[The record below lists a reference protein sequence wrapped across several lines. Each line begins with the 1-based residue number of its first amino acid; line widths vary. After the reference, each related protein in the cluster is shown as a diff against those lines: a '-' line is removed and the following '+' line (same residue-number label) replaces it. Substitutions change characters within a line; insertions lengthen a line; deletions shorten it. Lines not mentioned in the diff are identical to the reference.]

1 MIPNSL
7 LTNELVTR
15 EQVLTFQRFI
25 GILPNPDKVI
35 QQNGGVSKI
44 FPELK
49 NDPHIWS
56 CMQSR
61 KAGVLSQDWDIFDR
75 DANSD
80 ISQFIRKIFQK
91 LDVFNLMNNIL
102 ESVFT
107 GMQVL
112 EIIWEYDDNGNYIP
126 KDIIPKPLEWFYY
139 DEQNNLKFRKRDS
152 LKGDFLPENKF
163 LIPRNLPTYSNPY
176 GESLLAKCYWPAT
189 IKNVGFRF
197 WMNFLEKYG
206 LPIIIGQY
214 TYSPTPE
221 ELQSLSDRLNELV
234 ESQTIA
240 TPNDINIDIR
250 DIGQSKSVE
259 LYAQLI
265 RMANAEISK
274 ALLSETLTTELEHG
288 SYAASATHFKVR
300 EDVILSDKILVEST
314 LNILCDYIT
323 KLNFPKMQSPI
334 FKFRTQ
340 RNLSFDI
347 DNDVKLASIDNFQF
361 KKEYFMK
368 KYDLNEDEFYINNF

>member
-112 EIIWEYDDNGNYIP
+112 EIIWEYDDSGNYIP

-139 DEQNNLKFRKRDS
+139 DEQNNLKFRRRDS
-152 LKGDFLPENKF
+152 LKGDFLPESKF

-300 EDVILSDKILVEST
+300 EDVILSDKILVENT

-368 KYDLNEDEFYINNF
+368 KYDLNENEFYINNF

>member
-139 DEQNNLKFRKRDS
+139 DEQNILKFRRRDR
-152 LKGDFLPENKF
+152 LKGDFLPESKF

>member
-368 KYDLNEDEFYINNF
+368 KYDLNENEFYINNF

>member
-1 MIPNSL
+1 LIPNSL

-80 ISQFIRKIFQK
+80 VSQFIRKIFQK

-112 EIIWEYDDNGNYIP
+112 EIIWEYDENGNYIP

-139 DEQNNLKFRKRDS
+139 DEQNILKFRKRDS
-152 LKGDFLPENKF
+152 LKGDFLPESKF

-300 EDVILSDKILVEST
+300 EDVILSDKILVENT

-368 KYDLNEDEFYINNF
+368 KYDLNENEFYINNF

>member
-112 EIIWEYDDNGNYIP
+112 EIIWEYDDSGNYIP

-139 DEQNNLKFRKRDS
+139 DEQNNLKFRRRDS
-152 LKGDFLPENKF
+152 LKGDFLPESKF

-274 ALLSETLTTELEHG
+274 ALL
-288 SYAASATHFKVR
+288 
-300 EDVILSDKILVEST
+300 
-314 LNILCDYIT
+314 
-323 KLNFPKMQSPI
+323 
-334 FKFRTQ
+334 
-340 RNLSFDI
+340 
-347 DNDVKLASIDNFQF
+347 
-361 KKEYFMK
+361 
-368 KYDLNEDEFYINNF
+368 

>member
-25 GILPNPDKVI
+25 GMLPNPDNVI
-35 QQNGGVSKI
+35 LQNGGVGKI

-61 KAGVLSQDWDIFDR
+61 KSGVLSQDWDIQERESSVDVAQFVR
-75 DANSD
+75 DIFKKLNAFEL
-80 ISQFIRKIFQK
+80 IS
-91 LDVFNLMNNIL
+91 NIL

-112 EIIWEYDDNGNYIP
+112 EIIWEYDDDGHIIP
-126 KDIIPKPLEWFYY
+126 KDIIPKPLEWFYF
-139 DEQNNLKFRKRDS
+139 DENNNLKFRKKES
-152 LKGDFLPENKF
+152 KNGEVLPDFKF
-163 LIPRNLPTYSNPY
+163 LVPRNFPTFANPY
-176 GESLLAKCYWPAT
+176 GEALLSKCYWPAT
-189 IKNVGFRF
+189 IKNLGFRF

-250 DIGQSKSVE
+250 DIGQSKSVD
-259 LYAQLI
+259 LYQQLI
-265 RMANAEISK
+265 KMANAEISK
-274 ALLSETLTTELEHG
+274 VLLSETLTTELERG
-288 SYAASATHFKVR
+288 SYAAAATHYKIR
-300 EDVILSDKILVEST
+300 EDVILGDRILVENTINT
-314 LNILCDYIT
+314 LFDFII
-323 KLNFPKMQSPI
+323 KLNFPEMHPPI

-340 RNLSFDI
+340 RNLEFDI
-347 DNDVKLASIDNFQF
+347 ENDVKLASIDNFNF
-361 KKEYFMK
+361 TKEYFMK
-368 KYDLNEDEFYINNF
+368 KYDLNENEFYIKNI

>member
-1 MIPNSL
+1 MVPNSL

-15 EQVLTFQRFI
+15 DNALTFQRFI
-25 GILPNPDKVI
+25 GMLPNPDKVI
-35 QQNGGVSKI
+35 TQNGGVGKI

-49 NDPHIWS
+49 NDSHIWS

-61 KAGVLSQDWDIFDR
+61 KSGILAQDWEIQDKE
-75 DANSD
+75 ANSN
-80 ISQFIRKIFQK
+80 IANFIKEIFKKI
-91 LDVFNLMNNIL
+91 DVFTLISNIL
-102 ESVFT
+102 EAVFT

-112 EIIWEYDDNGNYIP
+112 EIIWEYDANGYIIP
-126 KDIIPKPLEWFYY
+126 KDIVAKPLEWFYY
-139 DEQNNLKFRKRDS
+139 DENNNLKFRKQ
-152 LKGDFLPENKF
+152 GNVGGEALPDYKF
-163 LIPRNLPTYSNPY
+163 LIPRYFPTFNNPY
-176 GESLLAKCYWPAT
+176 GEALLSKCYWPAT
-189 IKNVGFRF
+189 IKNLGFRF

-250 DIGQSKSVE
+250 DIGQSKSVD

-265 RMANAEISK
+265 KMANAEISK
-274 ALLSETLTTELEHG
+274 VILSETLTTEIERG
-288 SYAASATHFKVR
+288 SYAAATTHYKVR
-300 EDVILSDKILVEST
+300 EDVILGDRILVET
-314 LNILCDYIT
+314 TVNKLCEYIT
-323 KLNFPKMQSPI
+323 ELNFKGKQSPK

-340 RNLSFDI
+340 RNLEFDLE
-347 DNDVKLASIDNFQF
+347 NDVKLASIDNFNF
-361 KKEYFMK
+361 TKEYFMK
-368 KYDLNEDEFYINNF
+368 KYDLNENEFYIKNI

>member
-1 MIPNSL
+1 LIPNSL

-368 KYDLNEDEFYINNF
+368 KYDLNENEFYINNF

>member
-152 LKGDFLPENKF
+152 LKGDFLPESKF

-300 EDVILSDKILVEST
+300 EDVILSDKILVENT

>member
-1 MIPNSL
+1 LIPNSL

-139 DEQNNLKFRKRDS
+139 DEQNILKFRRRDR
-152 LKGDFLPENKF
+152 LKGDFLPESKF

>member
-112 EIIWEYDDNGNYIP
+112 EIIWEYDDSGNYIP

-152 LKGDFLPENKF
+152 LKGDFLPESKF

-300 EDVILSDKILVEST
+300 EDVILSDKILVENT

>member
-139 DEQNNLKFRKRDS
+139 DEQNILKFRRRDR
-152 LKGDFLPENKF
+152 LKGDFLPESKF

-314 LNILCDYIT
+314 LNVLCDYIT